1 MSFTGHILIIDDE
14 AALRQSLARILQM
27 ADFEVTTADSADQ
40 GLAFIQTTNF
50 DLIFMDIRMPGMPGL
65 DALKV
70 IHANYP
76 NLPVVLFTAQPD
88 INSAVEALRNGAT
101 DYLLKPLKPQ
111 VIIERAQKVIAN
123 QRKEKRKQEITQQ
136 IEALQAELKSLND
149 NEGEPNPHPLIS
161 VEAERYLKRG
171 ELVLDLYKRCLL
183 IDEQP
188 INIPHTTFNYLLVLA
203 RHSPG
208 VVNYQTLVAEA
219 QGYETDVHEAHE
231 LTKWHVHR
239 LRQAIEKDARNPA
252 HLINIRGQGYRLI
265 AD

>member
-1 MSFTGHILIIDDE
+1 MSSTGHILIIDDE

-40 GLAFIQTTNF
+40 GLAFIQTTSF
-50 DLIFMDIRMPGMPGL
+50 DLIFMDLRMPGMAGL
-65 DALKV
+65 DALKL

-123 QRKEKRKQEITQQ
+123 QRKEIRKQEIAQQ

-149 NEGEPNPHPLIS
+149 GEPNPLPLIS
-161 VEAERYLKRG
+161 VDAERYLKRG

-188 INIPHTTFNYLLVLA
+188 INIPHTTFNYLLV
-203 RHSPG
+203 
-208 VVNYQTLVAEA
+208 
-219 QGYETDVHEAHE
+219 
-231 LTKWHVHR
+231 
-239 LRQAIEKDARNPA
+239 
-252 HLINIRGQGYRLI
+252 
-265 AD
+265 